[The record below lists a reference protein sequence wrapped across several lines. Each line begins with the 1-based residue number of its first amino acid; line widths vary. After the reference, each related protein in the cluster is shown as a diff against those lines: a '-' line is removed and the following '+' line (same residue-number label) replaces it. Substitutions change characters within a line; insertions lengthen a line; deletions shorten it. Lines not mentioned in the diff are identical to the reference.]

1 MNFLLKIVEGPN
13 RGAEIALPDGVAVT
27 LGKGDD
33 CDVVLAD
40 ASLPAAPTTLRAAP
54 DGVTLDGQPLE
65 PFAVKTLGATSFA
78 VGPAD
83 APWEPLKVESSKVE
97 GSERPEV
104 PETPESPE
112 APEHS
117 ETLESPAPR
126 PRRRG
131 CLGCLAALL
140 LLFVALAAAL
150 WFLRDN
156 PRVVRLRDR
165 FAADRRSSHLQPSN
179 LQPSPSQSS
188 TLAALAARHGVS
200 LDESAGR
207 AVLRGDFATRAERLA
222 ATAEAYAVSPGI
234 ELDFA
239 DAESLRTAA
248 EDTFAL
254 LGEKDL
260 RVEAA
265 TNRVLVL
272 SGRAADLR
280 GTLEALAADLPKLR
294 DVDVAGVSATPG
306 VSQTANPGH
315 EPPDAGRADGAS
327 RGSRLTSATVPSLP
341 VCGILTAPYPCL
353 VLRNG
358 TRVMEGAPL
367 GDSVV
372 LKIEADAVTITNA
385 TGRFTWKP

>member
-65 PFAVKTLGATSFA
+65 PFAVKTVGATSFA

-83 APWEPLKVESSKVE
+83 APWEPLKVEGSKVESSKVE
-97 GSERPEV
+97 GPEV
-104 PETPESPE
+104 PETPE
-112 APEHS
+112 APEHP
-117 ETLESPAPR
+117 ESPAPR
-126 PRRRG
+126 PRRRRG

-165 FAADRRSSHLQPSN
+165 FAADRRISN
-179 LQPSPSQSS
+179 LQPSTSQPS
-188 TLAALAARHGVS
+188 TLAALAAKHGVS

-222 ATAEAYAVSPGI
+222 ATAEAYAASPGI

-280 GTLEALAADLPKLR
+280 GTLEALASDLPKLR
-294 DVDVAGVSATPG
+294 DVDVSAVSIGAAGPLKVEGS
-306 VSQTANPGH
+306 
-315 EPPDAGRADGAS
+315 DAFQPS
-327 RGSRLTSATVPSLP
+327 NLQPSTIHSLP